1 MGQRKNWSES
11 FHLDKSNMF
20 RILSVTK
27 LLDIYVTY
35 ALLIL
40 FFCFFSFFQVTQVLS
55 TLTFI
60 ACVVLI
66 GKHIFSLVR
75 KVNNNNFTRITLT
88 SFSVLSDSQYIIN
101 CQIFPVYKTWIRKSR
116 MVFKERKITF
126 FSFANSVLHIW
137 KTSWITWSGY
147 ATWHPSFTSSQ
158 LVTASAAIN
167 RKLEQCLSSLAGWIW
182 FFTSGGNHT
191 ISWVLRAFWL
201 VLAYD
206 LLKDR
211 RIYDVII
218 DNLLSF
224 CYIKQI
230 DTMMPR
236 VGSVSD

>member
-1 MGQRKNWSES
+1 MYSKES
-11 FHLDKSNMF
+11 CYLLLYELGKKKKLTIVLPPRQVKHV

-101 CQIFPVYKTWIRKSR
+101 CQIFPVYKT
-116 MVFKERKITF
+116 
-126 FSFANSVLHIW
+126 
-137 KTSWITWSGY
+137 
-147 ATWHPSFTSSQ
+147 
-158 LVTASAAIN
+158 
-167 RKLEQCLSSLAGWIW
+167 
-182 FFTSGGNHT
+182 
-191 ISWVLRAFWL
+191 
-201 VLAYD
+201 
-206 LLKDR
+206 
-211 RIYDVII
+211 
-218 DNLLSF
+218 
-224 CYIKQI
+224 
-230 DTMMPR
+230 
-236 VGSVSD
+236 